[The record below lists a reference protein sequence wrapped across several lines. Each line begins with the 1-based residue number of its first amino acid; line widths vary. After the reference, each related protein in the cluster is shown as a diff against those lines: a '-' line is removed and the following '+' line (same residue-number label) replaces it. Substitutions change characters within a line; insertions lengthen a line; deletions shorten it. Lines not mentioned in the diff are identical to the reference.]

1 MPSKVSRGSI
11 LTSYKH
17 KVEELRN
24 LGRQWS
30 LTEEEIDQ
38 VIQDSFSFLEEE
50 IQNDGKLVTS
60 CKKIQKQENK
70 HSSIFNLSLKIM
82 ISVLLVAILFNILL
96 SYHRPTYNFA
106 VRNIQELIYPTMK
119 LLRWVT
125 LPLVKLFPSIT
136 VWYDELCL
144 VENPYFQSVDID
156 CWACEDVRS
165 VLDLS
170 ETDDPNLYQPHIG
183 FPYIVKGGS
192 AIVNYNQLEEMYL
205 QNKLMMDTNAYRIK
219 SSNSGWTT
227 LADLMNHKL
236 EQNPSPNQA
245 EHVIWR
251 LTRLEPTRALR
262 KIFPRPSFVPTTV
275 NVERFVLIDEPKA
288 GAYVL
293 PFPEGY
299 KVFLMQGSGE
309 RLIILDPV
317 PGCNSNCSRVSVLLK
332 PSYFLYYNSWFYRP
346 KSYPV
351 ENSTSISPCE
361 KNVKHK
367 NTMRIHE
374 KRGRGQDTIWMTQ
387 EVGGPDKGVMEGEIL
402 LDRQRWREL
411 IRKHPSQQVGGIPG

>member
-219 SSNSGWTT
+219 SSNSG
-227 LADLMNHKL
+227 
-236 EQNPSPNQA
+236 
-245 EHVIWR
+245 R

-332 PSYFLYYNSWFYRP
+332 PSYFCEY
-346 KSYPV
+346 
-351 ENSTSISPCE
+351 IQSPFHINHQLE
-361 KNVKHK
+361 QFEQLVK
-367 NTMRIHE
+367 
-374 KRGRGQDTIWMTQ
+374 DYA
-387 EVGGPDKGVMEGEIL
+387 V
-402 LDRQRWREL
+402 
-411 IRKHPSQQVGGIPG
+411 RK

>member
-1 MPSKVSRGSI
+1 MSKK
-11 LTSYKH
+11 YK
-17 KVEELRN
+17 
-24 LGRQWS
+24 
-30 LTEEEIDQ
+30 
-38 VIQDSFSFLEEE
+38 
-50 IQNDGKLVTS
+50 
-60 CKKIQKQENK
+60 
-70 HSSIFNLSLKIM
+70 M
-82 ISVLLVAILFNILL
+82 
-96 SYHRPTYNFA
+96 
-106 VRNIQELIYPTMK
+106 
-119 LLRWVT
+119 
-125 LPLVKLFPSIT
+125 
-136 VWYDELCL
+136 WYDELCL

-227 LADLMNHKL
+227 LADFMNHKL

-351 ENSTSISPCE
+351 ENSSSIS
-361 KNVKHK
+361 VSYL
-367 NTMRIHE
+367 
-374 KRGRGQDTIWMTQ
+374 G
-387 EVGGPDKGVMEGEIL
+387 
-402 LDRQRWREL
+402 
-411 IRKHPSQQVGGIPG
+411 SF

>member
-1 MPSKVSRGSI
+1 MPSKISRGSI

-50 IQNDGKLVTS
+50 IRNDGKLVPS
-60 CKKIQKQENK
+60 CKKTQKQENK

-106 VRNIQELIYPTMK
+106 VRNIQEHIYPTMK

-192 AIVNYNQLEEMYL
+192 AILSVLFL
-205 QNKLMMDTNAYRIK
+205 
-219 SSNSGWTT
+219 SGR
-227 LADLMNHKL
+227 
-236 EQNPSPNQA
+236 
-245 EHVIWR
+245 R

-309 RLIILDPV
+309 RLIVLDPV
-317 PGCNSNCSRVSVLLK
+317 PGCNSNCTRVSVLLK
-332 PSYFLYYNSWFYRP
+332 PSYFCEYIQSPSHLQSSIRRLGASKERGCERGVRGSVEESLRTGTRDRTANTANMTTENHDQVSLEEDKLYSRP
-346 KSYPV
+346 TVRPSQENICRQLSFQGRKTRGSRGKHQWQNRSKLKTRPV
-351 ENSTSISPCE
+351 EKETRN
-361 KNVKHK
+361 
-367 NTMRIHE
+367 RI
-374 KRGRGQDTIWMTQ
+374 G
-387 EVGGPDKGVMEGEIL
+387 
-402 LDRQRWREL
+402 WREKL
-411 IRKHPSQQVGGIPG
+411 ILGLQMSGD